1 MCAASR
7 EACILVLLR
16 VNGGI
21 LFNCVAAANS
31 VSVRYNV
38 HVEEG
43 VFCVDNGTGVSSDNF
58 AWKILTRNTID
69 CRRIFNF
76 YYHRTHQA

>member
-21 LFNCVAAANS
+21 LFNCVAAANT

-43 VFCVDNGTGVSSDNF
+43 VFCVDNGTGIN
-58 AWKILTRNTID
+58 INELP
-69 CRRIFNF
+69 
-76 YYHRTHQA
+76 